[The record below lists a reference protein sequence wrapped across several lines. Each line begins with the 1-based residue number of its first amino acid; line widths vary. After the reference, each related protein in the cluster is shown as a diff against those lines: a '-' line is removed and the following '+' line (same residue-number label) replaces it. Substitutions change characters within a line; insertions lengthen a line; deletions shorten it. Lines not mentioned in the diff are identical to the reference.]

1 MAKSVFEGRLALVI
15 GGSGGIGRA
24 VAEEL
29 ARRGASVIVH
39 GRREPGLRGQ
49 NQSAIH
55 QAKSPSTCSAQGQEL
70 FFSCAF
76 ERPSSFIHAL
86 DRFLMEKACTVFH
99 SAGALPAEP
108 DIVVCSYGPFV
119 EKPLEATSAEEWEH
133 LALANL
139 ALPGALASRFLPGMK
154 ARKFG
159 RFLFFGG
166 TRTDTIRP
174 FRTTAAYASAKTG
187 LGVLT
192 KSLAVSGAADNV
204 AAVLVCPGPADTEYL
219 DPATRAAHARLAPGG
234 RLIPPDEIACA
245 AIELLDADPC
255 TASGAI
261 LAFDG
266 GFSP

>member
-1 MAKSVFEGRLALVI
+1 
-15 GGSGGIGRA
+15 
-24 VAEEL
+24 
-29 ARRGASVIVH
+29 
-39 GRREPGLRGQ
+39 
-49 NQSAIH
+49 
-55 QAKSPSTCSAQGQEL
+55 
-70 FFSCAF
+70 
-76 ERPSSFIHAL
+76 
-86 DRFLMEKACTVFH
+86 
-99 SAGALPAEP
+99 LPAEP
-108 DIVVCSYGPFV
+108 DIVVCSYGPFI
-119 EKPLEATSAEEWEH
+119 EKPLEATSPEEWEQ
-133 LALANL
+133 LTLANL

-166 TRTDTIRP
+166 TRTDTIRA

-187 LGVLT
+187 LGVIT

-234 RLIPPDEIACA
+234 RLIPPDEIAHA

-261 LAFDG
+261 LTFDG